1 MSLLLLLWLVAAF
14 AACGFGAW
22 LAMAGV
28 ILGGMAHEFVA
39 SAGTLRVYVLS
50 GAICAGFGL
59 LLFVVGVGMIARVL
73 G

>member
-1 MSLLLLLWLVAAF
+1 MSLLTLIWLIAAF

-28 ILGGMAHEFVA
+28 ILGGIAHEFVA
-39 SAGTLRVYVLS
+39 GTATTRIYVLS
-50 GAICAGFGL
+50 GAILAMFGL
-59 LLFVVGVGMIARVL
+59 LLFVVGVAMIARVL

>member
-39 SAGTLRVYVLS
+39 GVAARRVYVIS
-50 GAICAGFGL
+50 GAILAVFGL